1 MSSND
6 KKITSSKK
14 EIVSTAKKTIIDED
28 NVKDEN
34 GTSAV
39 IKDEIPTSFLCIV
52 EQPSIANVKSSDS
65 ITVEGQKEKLL
76 NRPSGKN
83 VTTMDGVHPK
93 PTSCRKRVRFSLLNN
108 IYNFFCC
115 CCSIYF

>member
-14 EIVSTAKKTIIDED
+14 TIAATAKKTIIDED

-34 GTSAV
+34 GTSGV
-39 IKDEIPTSFLCIV
+39 IKDEIPTSLLCIV
-52 EQPSIANVKSSDS
+52 EQPCIEDGKSSGS
-65 ITVEGQKEKLL
+65 ITVEGKKEKLSY
-76 NRPSGKN
+76 RPSGKN
-83 VTTMDGVHPK
+83 MATMDGVHPK
-93 PTSCRKRVRFSLLNN
+93 STSCRKRVRFSLLIK